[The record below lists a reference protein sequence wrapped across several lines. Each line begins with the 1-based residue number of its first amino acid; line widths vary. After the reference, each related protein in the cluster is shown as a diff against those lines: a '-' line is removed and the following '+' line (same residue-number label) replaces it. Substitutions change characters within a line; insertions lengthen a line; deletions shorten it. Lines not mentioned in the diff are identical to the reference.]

1 MKMLIGIEVKEA
13 KVERK
18 RITRKAGGQIDI
30 GEQRAYVDLG
40 KPYPTE
46 IVIPIDVEAG
56 QMPYDAGKY
65 HLDQS
70 CFYVDRFGKLCLGR
84 LKLQKST

>member
-1 MKMLIGIEVKEA
+1 MKIAIEVKQA
-13 KVERK
+13 TVERK

-56 QMPYDAGKY
+56 QMPYDPGRY
-65 HLDQS
+65 QMDPS
-70 CFYVDRFGKLCLGR
+70 CLYVDRFGKLCLGR